1 MQPHGI
7 ELNLSVSCRSKA
19 EPTESQPL
27 KPKLPS
33 PPASPTLTPPAPPSS
48 PTPLLEGCP
57 RESAM
62 RRLVRAVDLDL
73 QWNLRYMNLAV
84 GTGLVRARVT
94 LTSDL

>member
-1 MQPHGI
+1 
-7 ELNLSVSCRSKA
+7 
-19 EPTESQPL
+19 
-27 KPKLPS
+27 
-33 PPASPTLTPPAPPSS
+33 
-48 PTPLLEGCP
+48 
-57 RESAM
+57 M